1 MTTTKHTPISILD
14 EFDRRGR
21 HGVDD
26 HDRRQDLTTGAFA
39 TTADGTFTTA
49 GNLTTAGGTEG
60 AGEIVQVRGRKP
72 GGGNDRGP
80 DLTKPDDKNKPDT
93 TTPDNGRGRN
103 RGREFELDLGNGQQ
117 DGQSQGQEQGQ
128 GQTAGGGFNL
138 AWANPL
144 NLPEQLASMSQG
156 DDGGPARPA
165 FGVTVG
171 HKRTARR

>member
-14 EFDRRGR
+14 ELDRRER
-21 HGVDD
+21 HGVDNP
-26 HDRRQDLTTGAFA
+26 DRRQGLSTAAFA
-39 TTADGTFTTA
+39 TAADGDFA
-49 GNLTTAGGTEG
+49 TAGGTEG

-80 DLTKPDDKNKPDT
+80 DLTKPDDNNRPDA

-117 DGQSQGQEQGQ
+117 DGQSQGQGQEQGQ